1 MLLKNIYSTRFIDQ
15 FSEILAL
22 HLADFNTINFKNS
35 IFDASWEKRELK
47 DRMKHIAMVLNQHF
61 PQDFEKASHTILQ
74 IINTLQQNKITEGSL
89 EFMFFPEYIEQFGID
104 DFENATYA
112 MEVVTQFTSCEF
124 AVRPFIIR
132 YDTKMMDKM
141 EKWTQ
146 HPNHHV
152 RRLASEGSRPR
163 LPWAIALPKF
173 KKDPTPL
180 LTILENLKNDESE
193 YVRRSVANNINDIS
207 KDHPDVVIALAQ
219 KWKNTGSQTD
229 ALIKHGCRTL
239 LKAGNKDILTYYNL
253 HNTDHIITTDLFFK
267 VKKVAMGENLVFSF
281 SIKNSHL
288 ETATIRIEYAIY
300 FLRQN
305 GQLNKKVFKI
315 SEREWG
321 PNESKT
327 IEKSHS
333 FRPITT
339 RKYYTGHQKLSI
351 IINGKEELIGDF
363 ELV

>member
-35 IFDASWEKRELK
+35 IFDASWETRELK

-61 PQDFEKASHTILQ
+61 PQDFEKASQIILQ
-74 IINTLQQNKITEGSL
+74 IIDTLQQHKITEGSL
-89 EFMFFPEYIEQFGID
+89 EFMFFPEYIERFGID

-141 EKWTQ
+141 EKWSQ

-207 KDHPDVVIALAQ
+207 KDHPDVVIAIAQ
-219 KWKNTGSQTD
+219 KWKNNGSQTD

-253 HNTDHIITTDLFFK
+253 HNTDHIITIDLFFK
-267 VKKVAMGENLVFSF
+267 VKKVAMGESLVFSF
-281 SIKNSHL
+281 SIKNTHI
-288 ETATIRIEYAIY
+288 ETTTIRIEYAIY

-315 SEREWG
+315 SEREWA

-339 RKYYTGHQKLSI
+339 RKYYPGQQKLSI